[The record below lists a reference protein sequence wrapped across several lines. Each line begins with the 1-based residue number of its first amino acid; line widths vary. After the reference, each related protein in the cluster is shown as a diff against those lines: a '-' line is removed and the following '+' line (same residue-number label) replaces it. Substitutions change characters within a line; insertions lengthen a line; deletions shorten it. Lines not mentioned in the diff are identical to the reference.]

1 MAAAPLFRKNRV
13 QIVAMI
19 HVGALPG
26 TPGSSMPL
34 GAILDAAVRDA
45 RLYRDAGV
53 DALLV
58 ENMHDVPY
66 LNRMVGPEITAAMTR
81 LAETARRES
90 GLPTGI
96 QILAGANREALA
108 AAFASGCEFIRA
120 EGFAF
125 GHVADEG
132 YMDACAG
139 DLLRY
144 RRLIG
149 AERVAVLADI
159 KKKHASHA
167 VTGDVSLAETARAA
181 EFFQADGLIVTGT
194 STGAE
199 ASPTDVDEV
208 RSASSLPLLVGSG
221 ITVDNLERYWTSC
234 DGVIVGSHF
243 KRDGRWQNEV
253 DADRVRRFMD
263 RVRQL
268 RGRAA

>member
-1 MAAAPLFRKNRV
+1 MAAPSLFPRTRL

-19 HVGALPG
+19 HAGALPG
-26 TPGSSMPL
+26 TPGSSAPL
-34 GAILDAAVRDA
+34 DAILDTVVREA
-45 RLYRDAGV
+45 RVYRDAGV
-53 DALLV
+53 DALIV

-66 LNRMVGPEITAAMTR
+66 TNRVVGPEITAAMTR
-81 LAETARRES
+81 LAEAVRRES

-108 AAFASGCEFIRA
+108 AALAAGCEFIRA
-120 EGFAF
+120 EGFVF

-132 YMDACAG
+132 YIDACAG

-149 AERVAVLADI
+149 AERVVILADV

-181 EFFQADGLIVTGT
+181 AFFLADGLIVTGT
-194 STGAE
+194 ATGVEPSPAE
-199 ASPTDVDEV
+199 VDEV
-208 RSASSLPLLVGSG
+208 RTASSLPLLVGSG
-221 ITVDNLERYWTSC
+221 ITADNLDRYWHSC

-243 KRDGRWQNEV
+243 KRDGRWQHEL

-268 RGRAA
+268 RGPAA